1 MPRYVAFLRAI
12 NVGGRF
18 IKMADLARHFETI
31 GHSDVQTFI
40 ASGNVIFR
48 SRARSAS
55 ALAQAIA
62 DGLEPLLGYRS
73 EAFVRGDAEVQTLA
87 QRAAAQQV
95 AHRAAV
101 GPQGEVNVALL
112 AQPLSPA
119 QAAALEGLR
128 TDLDDFTHSGS
139 EVFWLCKSKQSD
151 SKFSNALFERKL
163 GAKTTIR
170 RSSMLERLAE
180 QLRTAAGK
188 G

>member
-18 IKMADLARHFETI
+18 VKMAVLAQHVESL
-31 GHSDVQTFI
+31 GHADVQTFI

-73 EAFVRGDAEVQTLA
+73 EAFVPSDAEVQALA
-87 QRAAAQQV
+87 QRAAAQQA

-101 GPQGEVNVALL
+101 GPQGEVNVAFLS
-112 AQPLSPA
+112 QPLSAA

-128 TDLDDFTHSGS
+128 TELDHFTHSGS
-139 EVFWLCKSKQSD
+139 EVYWLCKSKQSD

-180 QLRTAAGK
+180 QLRTPAGK

>member
-18 IKMADLARHFETI
+18 VKMADLAQHFQTL
-31 GHSDVQTFI
+31 GHAEVQTFI

-48 SRARSAS
+48 SRARSS
-55 ALAQAIA
+55 NALAQALA
-62 DGLEPLLGYRS
+62 DGLEPLLAFRS
-73 EAFVRGDAEVQTLA
+73 EAFVRSDAEVQALA

-101 GPQGEVNVALL
+101 GPQGEVNVAML

-119 QAAALEGLR
+119 QIAAFEGLR
-128 TDLDDFTHSGS
+128 TGLDDFTHSGS

-170 RSSMLERLAE
+170 RASMLERLAE
-180 QLRTAAGK
+180 QLRTPAGK
-188 G
+188 C